1 MTILSYFIWDGS
13 PEIFTIPV
21 PFFDSNITLRWYGL
35 LFALGFLLSQQIL
48 YYMFKK
54 EGKPEKDVDTL
65 TIYMV
70 IATIIGARLG
80 HVLFYEPERYL
91 SSPLDIFKIWEG
103 GLASHGAAIGIFFA
117 LWLYS
122 RKKIE
127 IMSEDGKSVLR
138 VDRRPNQNYLQT
150 LDRIAI
156 LVALTGA
163 LIRLGNFY
171 NSEIIGKP
179 TNSDYGVVFT
189 RNVSEILTSD
199 GTIKSVSYVKNDSL
213 PPTENGYMP
222 IKMLLEF
229 DNTQGNQYQDYVQYM
244 DIRVSSF
251 LTNSPYI
258 QEHIYQ
264 PGNVDFN
271 VYLDEGGKYYGIINT
286 YAISR
291 YPAQLY
297 ESLSC
302 VLLFIALF
310 LIWHK
315 HKENLPPGRIFGIF
329 MIILWSLRF
338 AYEFLKENQVDFENN
353 LPLNMGQIL
362 SIPLMIFGV
371 FILIRSYRSNEIK

>member
-1 MTILSYFIWDGS
+1 M
-13 PEIFTIPV
+13 
-21 PFFDSNITLRWYGL
+21 
-35 LFALGFLLSQQIL
+35 
-48 YYMFKK
+48 
-54 EGKPEKDVDTL
+54 
-65 TIYMV
+65 
-70 IATIIGARLG
+70 
-80 HVLFYEPERYL
+80 
-91 SSPLDIFKIWEG
+91 
-103 GLASHGAAIGIFFA
+103 
-117 LWLYS
+117 
-122 RKKIE
+122 
-127 IMSEDGKSVLR
+127 

>member
-1 MTILSYFIWDGS
+1 MTILSYIIWDGS

-21 PFFDSNITLRWYGL
+21 PFLDSHITLRWYGL
-35 LFALGFLLSQQIL
+35 LFALGFLLSQQIV
-48 YYMFKK
+48 YYMFKR

-70 IATIIGARLG
+70 ISTIIGARLG

-91 SSPLDIFKIWEG
+91 ANPIDIFKIWEG
-103 GLASHGAAIGIFFA
+103 GLASHGAAVGILFA

-122 RKKIE
+122 RKKIK
-127 IMSEDGKSVLR
+127 IMSSDGKSVLK

-150 LDRIAI
+150 LDRIVI

-179 TNSDYGVVFT
+179 TNSDYGIVFA
-189 RNVSEILTSD
+189 RHVSEILKSD
-199 GTIKSVSYVKNDSL
+199 GTVKNVSYVKNDNL
-213 PPTENGYMP
+213 PEGENGSMP
-222 IKMLLEF
+222 VKILLEF
-229 DNTQGNQYQDYVQYM
+229 DNTQGLHLDDYEQYM
-244 DIRVSSF
+244 ESRVNSF
-251 LTNSPYI
+251 ITNSSYVR
-258 QEHIYQ
+258 EHIYQ
-264 PGNVDFN
+264 SGEVDYKVSQDETGNYF
-271 VYLDEGGKYYGIINT
+271 GIINT

-297 ESLSC
+297 ESFSC

-310 LIWHK
+310 LIWNK
-315 HKENLPPGRIFGIF
+315 HKEKLPDGRIFGIF
-329 MIILWSLRF
+329 MIVLWSLRF

-362 SIPLMIFGV
+362 SIPLVLAGIY
-371 FILIRSYRSNEIK
+371 ILIRSFRKEVK

>member
-13 PEIFTIPV
+13 PEIFTIPL
-21 PFFDSNITLRWYGL
+21 PFLDSNITLRWYGL
-35 LFALGFLLSQQIL
+35 LFALGFLISQQIL

-80 HVLFYEPERYL
+80 HVIFYEPERYL
-91 SSPLDIFKIWEG
+91 SNPIDIFKIWEG
-103 GLASHGAAIGIFFA
+103 GLASHGAAIGILFA
-117 LWLYS
+117 LWLYA
-122 RKKIE
+122 RKKLPGQ
-127 IMSEDGKSVLR
+127 S
-138 VDRRPNQNYLQT
+138 YLQT
-150 LDRIAI
+150 LDRIVI

-199 GTIKSVSYVKNDSL
+199 GTIKSVSFVKNDSL
-213 PPTENGYMP
+213 PANENGYMP

-229 DNTQGNQYQDYVQYM
+229 DHTQGNHYRDYVQYLEVR
-244 DIRVSSF
+244 ISSF
-251 LTNSPYI
+251 LTTSPYI

-264 PGNVDFN
+264 PGNVD
-271 VYLDEGGKYYGIINT
+271 YRLYPDDGGKYYCIINT

-302 VLLFIALF
+302 VLLFIVLF
-310 LIWHK
+310 LIWNK
-315 HKENLPPGRIFGIF
+315 HKEKLPPGRIFGIF
-329 MIILWSLRF
+329 MIVLWSLRF

-362 SIPLMIFGV
+362 SIPLVIVGV
-371 FILIRSYRSNEIK
+371 FILIRSYRSNEVR

>member
-1 MTILSYFIWDGS
+1 
-13 PEIFTIPV
+13 
-21 PFFDSNITLRWYGL
+21 
-35 LFALGFLLSQQIL
+35 
-48 YYMFKK
+48 MFKK